1 MRAPLPVSGA
11 NASLVPIP
19 TNEETLMVVAADY
32 PLLNIIW
39 TMFVFAGLVIW
50 VWTLFAVF
58 ADLFRRHDIS
68 GWGKAAWTVFVIFI
82 PVIGV
87 LSYLIADGKGMAE
100 RRAGDIQAS
109 QKQYDDYIRSVAGSG
124 KAGGN
129 GGGVASELAQAKQLL
144 DSGTITQDEFEQI
157 KRKALAG
164 EKTLAHA

>member
-1 MRAPLPVSGA
+1 
-11 NASLVPIP
+11 
-19 TNEETLMVVAADY
+19 
-32 PLLNIIW
+32 
-39 TMFVFAGLVIW
+39 
-50 VWTLFAVF
+50 
-58 ADLFRRHDIS
+58 
-68 GWGKAAWTVFVIFI
+68 
-82 PVIGV
+82 V

-144 DSGTITQDEFEQI
+144 DSGAITQDEFEQI